1 MPKHMK
7 CFFVCSLT
15 LLLVSMTARAE
26 LYLVVGSYAKAASA
40 TSEAARLSGLL
51 GVDVTTHA
59 TVVDGVTYQRVLL
72 RAVSTN
78 SEVDRLLTQQGI
90 SPWRFN
96 LDTDTDTDANAAT
109 ATASMESDTK
119 QYFVVAASYTDVER
133 ALEEE
138 RMLAD
143 NFNSVRGQTSL
154 LDGEVQHRVLV
165 GPDSR
170 ATAEQ
175 NRIELVSLGYTTAW
189 LLAAAVDEYG
199 YLYSSTSSTASDQ
212 TTQESPR
219 RVRPKTPAVEED
231 KSGYNL
237 ASLPDTN
244 PVFK

>member
-78 SEVDRLLTQQGI
+78 SEVDRLLAQQGI

-96 LDTDTDTDANAAT
+96 LDTDANAAT

-119 QYFVVAASYTDVER
+119 QYFVVAASYTDVEK

-237 ASLPDTN
+237 ATLPDTN

>member
-1 MPKHMK
+1 MK

-78 SEVDRLLTQQGI
+78 SEVDRLLAQQGI

-96 LDTDTDTDANAAT
+96 LDTDANAAT

-119 QYFVVAASYTDVER
+119 QYDLKISVIFLIYFHNLKHKFFDH
-133 ALEEE
+133 LG
-138 RMLAD
+138 LC
-143 NFNSVRGQTSL
+143 NFYRSFHMWYDYLNFYL
-154 LDGEVQHRVLV
+154 LIHI
-165 GPDSR
+165 
-170 ATAEQ
+170 
-175 NRIELVSLGYTTAW
+175 NIINFW
-189 LLAAAVDEYG
+189 AVNG
-199 YLYSSTSSTASDQ
+199 IL
-212 TTQESPR
+212 
-219 RVRPKTPAVEED
+219 PK
-231 KSGYNL
+231 S
-237 ASLPDTN
+237 
-244 PVFK
+244 FKI

>member
-96 LDTDTDTDANAAT
+96 LDTDTDANAAT

-170 ATAEQ
+170 ATAEK
-175 NRIELVSLGYTTAW
+175 NRIE
-189 LLAAAVDEYG
+189 
-199 YLYSSTSSTASDQ
+199 
-212 TTQESPR
+212 
-219 RVRPKTPAVEED
+219 
-231 KSGYNL
+231 
-237 ASLPDTN
+237 
-244 PVFK
+244 